1 MKSYLSYSL
10 DDAVR
15 YRASS
20 GGFCKEFLR
29 FCIET
34 KVVDKAILTILG
46 DGNECLVPRTIVT
59 DDIKKIMSAKSNSI
73 YDRTNPLSVLKK
85 LNSDESYIFVGLP
98 CHILPM
104 KKYCSAKNVKVITI
118 SLFCNHTS
126 RSYYKSVLNDVGLT
140 ESDVR
145 HFEYRGSGW
154 PGSIRIVTDV
164 GEIKLD
170 YVDWWN
176 KYSKNYLDML
186 PKCKKCIKSI
196 SNDADICVGDAWLQ
210 RIVSVDKKGTC
221 ITVAMNLYSDKL
233 IKDCAEE
240 GYIYCEEMPDGEFDL
255 HHKIAIQHKRERG
268 NNE

>member
-196 SNDADICVGDAWLQ
+196 SNDADICVGDAWIQ
-210 RIVSVDKKGTC
+210 RVLNRDKNGTNMVVTMNSVADNFVIGCFEKKY
-221 ITVAMNLYSDKL
+221 IHLEPLSYS
-233 IKDCAEE
+233 
-240 GYIYCEEMPDGEFDL
+240 EFDAQNNASI
-255 HHKIAIQHKRERG
+255 KIKTNRK
-268 NNE
+268 NK